1 MNADL
6 IERNTAAHRN
16 GEFCEKYAREVIP
29 GLEWKNGIYDALL
42 NGVPLDVKS
51 CQAWYKRLNHPTS
64 TRKAGMVTLYP
75 EQDAELKEHHGLY
88 FCIVHFGELVV
99 KSFFVPAEKVPDRR
113 QISWTTL
120 QKLAVVV

>member
-6 IERNTAAHRN
+6 IDRNTAAHRN
-16 GEFCEKYAREVIP
+16 GKFCEGYAREVIP
-29 GLEWKNGIYDALL
+29 GLEWVNGIYDALL

-51 CQAWYKRLNHPTS
+51 CQAWYERPNRPTS
-64 TRKAGMVTLYP
+64 PRKAGMVTLYP
-75 EQDAELKEHHGLY
+75 EQDTELKAKHGMY

-99 KSFFVPAEKVPDRR
+99 KSFFVPADKVPERK